1 MSELLG
7 GDETLFSL
15 WPEHFLSKPLGL
27 DWPFKDQQ
35 LVPIPIVLLD
45 DGRVAFK
52 SESGKHFEIFL

>member
-52 SESGKHFEIFL
+52 SESGK